1 MSANKAFSALA
12 VLSLALGIGAVVW
25 MVLRR
30 VLLLAAVGLVISVPA
45 ALGASQLVKSFLFG
59 TRPNDP
65 GTLALAGVVLLSA
78 VILAGYAPARRASR
92 IDPLAALRRSA
103 LKCAVRNRVTKETTE
118 LNSLGWDRG
127 RGRSDVLDD
136 AASGGWVE
144 IKLTE
149 TPDTDPCTQAPVS
162 WRNGDDS
169 LGTSPEHSASR
180 YS

>member
-65 GTLALAGVVLLSA
+65 GTLALAGVILLSA
-78 VILAGYAPARRASR
+78 AILAGYAPARRASR
-92 IDPLAALRRSA
+92 IDPLVALRH
-103 LKCAVRNRVTKETTE
+103 E
-118 LNSLGWDRG
+118 
-127 RGRSDVLDD
+127 
-136 AASGGWVE
+136 
-144 IKLTE
+144 
-149 TPDTDPCTQAPVS
+149 
-162 WRNGDDS
+162 
-169 LGTSPEHSASR
+169 
-180 YS
+180 